1 MPFVSNQSYSSERM
15 KPLEKTIRDIE
26 KGTDL
31 VRVELSEFKGNQ
43 YIGARIYYMDD
54 KGDWKPT
61 RKGITLTPEL
71 MEQVRDALSEALE
84 EVEAK

>member
-1 MPFVSNQSYSSERM
+1 MERM

-31 VRVELSEFKGNQ
+31 VRIELSEFKGNQ

-71 MEQVRDALSEALE
+71 MEQVRDSLSEALE
-84 EVEAK
+84 EVEGK

>member
-1 MPFVSNQSYSSERM
+1 M
-15 KPLEKTIRDIE
+15 EKTIRDIE

-31 VRVELSEFKGNQ
+31 VRIELSEFKGNQ

-71 MEQVRDALSEALE
+71 MEQVRDSLTEALE
-84 EVEAK
+84 EIEDK

>member
-1 MPFVSNQSYSSERM
+1 M
-15 KPLEKTIRDIE
+15 EKIIRDIE

-31 VRVELSEFKGNQ
+31 VRIELSEFKGNQ

-54 KGDWKPT
+54 RGDWKPT
-61 RKGITLTPEL
+61 RKGLTLTPE
-71 MEQVRDALSEALE
+71 MMVQVRDSLDDALK

>member
-1 MPFVSNQSYSSERM
+1 
-15 KPLEKTIRDIE
+15 LEKTIRDIE

>member
-1 MPFVSNQSYSSERM
+1 M
-15 KPLEKTIRDIE
+15 EKTIRDIE

-31 VRVELSEFKGNQ
+31 VRIELSEFKGNQ

-61 RKGITLTPEL
+61 RKGITLMPEM
-71 MEQVRDALSEALE
+71 MEQVRDALSEALKE
-84 EVEAK
+84 IEGK

>member
-1 MPFVSNQSYSSERM
+1 M

-26 KGTDL
+26 KGNDL
-31 VRVELSEFKGNQ
+31 VRIELSEFKGNQ

-61 RKGITLTPEL
+61 RKGITLTPEM
-71 MEQVRDALSEALE
+71 MEQVRDALSEALK
-84 EVEAK
+84 EVEGK

>member
-1 MPFVSNQSYSSERM
+1 M
-15 KPLEKTIRDIE
+15 EKTIRDIE

-31 VRVELSEFKGNQ
+31 VRIELSEFKGNQ

-61 RKGITLTPEL
+61 RKGITLTPEM
-71 MEQVRDALSEALE
+71 MEQVRDALSEALK
-84 EVEAK
+84 EVEGK

>member
-1 MPFVSNQSYSSERM
+1 M
-15 KPLEKTIRDIE
+15 EKTIRDIE

-61 RKGITLTPEL
+61 RKGLTLTPEL
-71 MEQVRDALSEALE
+71 MEQVKDALSEALK
-84 EVEAK
+84 EVESK

>member
-1 MPFVSNQSYSSERM
+1 M
-15 KPLEKTIRDIE
+15 EKTIRDIE

-31 VRVELSEFKGNQ
+31 VRIELSEFKGNQ

-61 RKGITLTPEL
+61 RKVITLTPEL
-71 MEQVRDALSEALE
+71 MEQVRVSLSEALDE
-84 EVEAK
+84 IEDK

>member
-1 MPFVSNQSYSSERM
+1 M
-15 KPLEKTIRDIE
+15 EKTIRDIE

-31 VRVELSEFKGNQ
+31 VRIELSEFKGNQ

-61 RKGITLTPEL
+61 RKGITLTPDL
-71 MEQVRDALSEALE
+71 MEQVRDSLTEALE
-84 EVEAK
+84 EIEGK